1 MALRTYLKL
10 LVVGAGLV
18 SSTSVFANELKGV
31 RIWPAP
37 DETRVVLDLQSKADY
52 SHFSLAGPSRLVVDL
67 KDTSIKTK
75 LPITVNKSD
84 ILTKVRKSTAPE
96 KGATRL
102 VFEIKRGVTP
112 KIFSL
117 SPTGNYGYRLVLDI
131 PNGSAKTVGAKEEKA
146 EEQATA
152 NNLAKMPSGTADI
165 VVAVD
170 AGHGG
175 DDPGSIGPTRKYEK
189 NVTLAVA
196 KKLAAKI
203 NATTGMRAVLTRRGD
218 YFVPLG
224 KRSEIAR
231 KNKALLLVSIHADG
245 FTKPQ
250 PRGASVWVL
259 NTRRANTEIGRWLEQ
274 SEKQSELLGGGDV
287 LSNNTKD
294 KYLGRAVLDL
304 QFSYSQKEGYDVA
317 SRVLRELRKVARLH
331 KTSPQYASLAVLKSP
346 DIPSL
351 LVETGFITNPTEERL
366 LNTASHQNQLANA
379 VYKGVLQ
386 YFEANPPEGTLF
398 ASRLKGRG
406 SKHKVT
412 SGQSLSGIAQKY
424 GVSMASIKAANNL
437 KSDSVNIGQVLI
449 IPSNI
454 KTASSS
460 APVKATTSSMAAKS
474 TSSAKSSASTKVIV
488 HKVVRGEYLGKI
500 AQKYGVTMSSIRQ
513 LNRLKSDNVML
524 GQKLKIAVPAPK
536 YVHHKVQRGE
546 FLSKIADKYGVS
558 VATIRATNKLRSDKL
573 AVGQTLIIPRS

>member
-10 LVVGAGLV
+10 FVVGAGLV
-18 SSTSVFANELKGV
+18 SSAASWANELKGV

-37 DETRVVLDLQSKADY
+37 DETRVVLDLQNKADY

-67 KDTSIKTK
+67 KDTKIKTK
-75 LPITVNKSD
+75 LPVVVKDSD

-117 SPTGNYGYRLVLDI
+117 APTPNGSYGYRLVLDL
-131 PNGSAKTVGAKEEKA
+131 PNGNAKTVGATEEKEEAK
-146 EEQATA
+146 ATA
-152 NNLAKMPSGTADI
+152 NNQAKMPSGTADI

-317 SRVLRELRKVARLH
+317 TRVLHELRKVARLH
-331 KTSPQYASLAVLKSP
+331 KTAPQYASLAVLKSP

-366 LNTASHQNQLANA
+366 LNTTSHQNQLANA

-424 GVSMASIKAANNL
+424 GVSMASIKAANHL
-437 KSDSVNIGQVLI
+437 KSNSVNIGQVLI
-449 IPSNI
+449 IPGNI
-454 KTASSS
+454 KTAS
-460 APVKATTSSMAAKS
+460 TSTPTKVVS
-474 TSSAKSSASTKVIV
+474 TSSRSTVKPVASTKVIV

-500 AQKYGVTMSSIRQ
+500 AAKYGVTMSSIRQ
-513 LNRLKSDNVML
+513 LNHLKSDNVML
-524 GQKLKIAVPAPK
+524 GQKLKIAVAAPK
-536 YVHHKVQRGE
+536 YVHHKVKRGE

>member
-1 MALRTYLKL
+1 MALRTYLKFL
-10 LVVGAGLV
+10 IVGAGLV
-18 SSTSVFANELKGV
+18 SSAASWANELKGV

-67 KDTSIKTK
+67 KDTKIKTK
-75 LPITVNKSD
+75 LPIAIQKSD
-84 ILTKVRKSTAPE
+84 ILTKVRTSTAPA
-96 KGATRL
+96 KGTTRL

-112 KIFSL
+112 TIFSL
-117 SPTGNYGYRLVLDI
+117 SPTGSYGYRLVLDL
-131 PNGSAKTVGAKEEKA
+131 PNGTSKTVGAKEELA
-146 EEQATA
+146 EEKATA

-287 LSNNTKD
+287 LSSNTND

-317 SRVLRELRKVARLH
+317 TRVLHELRKVARLH
-331 KTSPQYASLAVLKSP
+331 KTVPQYASLAVLKSP

-366 LNTASHQNQLANA
+366 LNTTSHQNQLANA
-379 VYKGVLQ
+379 VYKGILQ
-386 YFEANPPEGTLF
+386 YFEANPPQGTLF

-449 IPSNI
+449 IPGNI
-454 KTASSS
+454 KTASALTST
-460 APVKATTSSMAAKS
+460 KAVSTTSSRATVKPIV
-474 TSSAKSSASTKVIV
+474 SSKVIV
-488 HKVVRGEYLGKI
+488 HKVVRGDYLGKI
-500 AQKYGVTMSSIRQ
+500 AAKYGVTMSSIRQ
-513 LNRLKSDNVML
+513 LNHLKSDNVML
-524 GQKLKIAVPAPK
+524 GQKLKIAVPAQK
-536 YVHHKVQRGE
+536 YVQHKVKRGE

-558 VATIRATNKLRSDKL
+558 VASIRATNKLRSDKL

>member
-1 MALRTYLKL
+1 M
-10 LVVGAGLV
+10 
-18 SSTSVFANELKGV
+18 SSAASWANELKGV

-67 KDTSIKTK
+67 KDTKIKTK
-75 LPITVNKSD
+75 LPIAVQKSD
-84 ILTKVRKSTAPE
+84 ILTKVRTSTAPA
-96 KGATRL
+96 KGTTRL
-102 VFEIKRGVTP
+102 VFEVKRGVTP
-112 KIFSL
+112 TIFSL
-117 SPTGNYGYRLVLDI
+117 SPTGSYGYRLVLDL
-131 PNGSAKTVGAKEEKA
+131 PNGTSKTVGAKEEQA
-146 EEQATA
+146 EEKATA

-287 LSNNTKD
+287 LSSNTND

-317 SRVLRELRKVARLH
+317 TRVLHELRKVARLH
-331 KTSPQYASLAVLKSP
+331 KTVPQYASLAVLKSP

-351 LVETGFITNPTEERL
+351 LVETGFITNPTEEKL
-366 LNTASHQNQLANA
+366 LNTTSHQNQLANA
-379 VYKGVLQ
+379 VYKGVLE

-424 GVSMASIKAANNL
+424 GVSMASIKASNNL
-437 KSDSVNIGQVLI
+437 KSTSVNIGQVLI
-449 IPSNI
+449 IPGNI
-454 KTASSS
+454 KTASVSTPTKTVS
-460 APVKATTSSMAAKS
+460 TTSS
-474 TSSAKSSASTKVIV
+474 SATVKPVASTKVIV

-500 AQKYGVTMSSIRQ
+500 AAKYGVTMSSIRQ
-513 LNRLKSDNVML
+513 LNHLKSDNVML

-536 YVHHKVQRGE
+536 YVQHKVKRGE

-558 VATIRATNKLRSDKL
+558 VASIRATNKLRSDKL